1 MLVLL
6 TIALL
11 VALVGVIKPFKGF
24 QRKHFG
30 MAAAVLF
37 VACLIATPTP
47 DRTKVALIAAPGQMA
62 LPPEAQTAS
71 ADAAKAAFKSKP
83 AGAPAAASE
92 EEVEPALTPAQMNA
106 VRNAEQYLSMSG
118 FSRKGLVQQL
128 SSEAG
133 NGYSVADA
141 TAAVDSLTVDWNEN
155 AARSAKQYLEMSGF
169 SCRGLIEQ
177 LSSRAGNDYTV
188 SQATYGARQAGAC

>member
-11 VALVGVIKPFKGF
+11 VALFGVVKPFKGF

-30 MAAAVLF
+30 MAAAGLF

-47 DRTKVALIAAPGQMA
+47 EKTKEPQIAGP
-62 LPPEAQTAS
+62 AQTAS
-71 ADAAKAAFKSKP
+71 PLEAN
-83 AGAPAAASE
+83 AASADRAKVVSKSELTPEAE
-92 EEVEPALTPAQMNA
+92 EEVEPALTAAQRNA

-118 FSRKGLVQQL
+118 FSRKGLIEQL

-155 AARSAKQYLEMSGF
+155 AARSAKQYLEMTGF
-169 SCRGLIEQ
+169 SCNGLIEQ
-177 LSSRAGNDYTV
+177 LSSSAGNDYTV